1 MIKELKTQSE
11 IRITMVCMGN
21 ICRSPMA
28 AAVLSSRSASWDT
41 PKIFVDS
48 SGTSAWHVGQG
59 PHPTSQLVWENAG
72 YEYTHKAQQFQ
83 ASDFY
88 TTDLILVMDSSNFNN
103 VIELANS
110 DGSRRKV
117 FYLRSFDKS
126 LELIEPNSAEYSR
139 LEVPDPYNQSV
150 EAYEVTLAMIER
162 AVDGLLQE
170 LKSQ

>member
-1 MIKELKTQSE
+1 
-11 IRITMVCMGN
+11 MVCMGN

-28 AAVLSSRSASWDT
+28 AAVLSNRSASWDT

-59 PHPTSQLVWENAG
+59 PHPTSRQVWENAG
-72 YEYTHKAQQFQ
+72 YKYTHTAQQFQ

-88 TTDLILVMDSSNFNN
+88 TTDLILVMDVSNFNS
-103 VIELANS
+103 VIELADS
-110 DGSRRKV
+110 DKSRSKV
-117 FYLRSFDKS
+117 FYLRSFDES
-126 LELIEPNSAEYSR
+126 LKLIEPNSLEYSR

-150 EAYEVTLAMIER
+150 EAYEDTLAMIER